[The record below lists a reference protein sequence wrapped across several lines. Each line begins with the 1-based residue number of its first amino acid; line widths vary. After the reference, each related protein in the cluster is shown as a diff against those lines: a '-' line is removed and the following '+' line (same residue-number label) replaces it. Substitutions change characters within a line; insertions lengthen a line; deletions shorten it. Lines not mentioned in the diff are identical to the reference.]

1 MDRAYMPTLKIQIC
15 RIVGDKIP
23 CSLVAYS
30 FQVLSVYIDENSDTM
45 AYATVYLFRAYLVDK
60 GLSSF

>member
-23 CSLVAYS
+23 CSLLPYT
-30 FQVLSVYIDENSDTM
+30 FQVLSVYIDENPHTM
-45 AYATVYLFRAYLVDK
+45 AYATIYLFRAYLVDK